1 MAPHNTEGL
10 LALVSIIGAFAKRL
24 INKESLDVLDIA
36 TLLFKERGDIKVTIN
51 LLKELPAEFWDID
64 SEEGQELALRVKN
77 SFGDVNDASIVD
89 EVLGVVMT
97 GIPSIT
103 SQIWVIKNN
112 PLYINKATAL
122 GTILAIFGNIVDM
135 IQHHTKIEELKQ

>member
-1 MAPHNTEGL
+1 MTPHNTEGL
-10 LALVSIIGAFAKRL
+10 TALVSIIGAFAKKL
-24 INKESLDVLDIA
+24 INKEKLDVLDIA

-64 SEEGQELALRVKN
+64 SDEGQELALRIKN

-89 EVLGVVMT
+89 EVLGTIMT
-97 GIPSIT
+97 GVPSVV
-103 SQIWVIKNN
+103 SQIWVIRNN

-122 GTILAIFGNIVDM
+122 GTILAIFGNLIDM
-135 IQHHTKIEELKQ
+135 IQHHTKPEEPKP

>member
-1 MAPHNTEGL
+1 MTPHNTEGL
-10 LALVSIIGAFAKRL
+10 LALVSIIGAFAKKL

-36 TLLFKERGDIKVTIN
+36 TILFKERGDIKTTIN

-64 SEEGQELALRVKN
+64 SEEGQELALRIKN
-77 SFGDVNDASIVD
+77 SFGDINDASIVD
-89 EVLGVVMT
+89 EVLGTVMT
-97 GIPSIT
+97 GVPSIV

-122 GTILAIFGNIVDM
+122 GTILTIFGNLIDM
-135 IQHHTKIEELKQ
+135 IKHHTKIEEPKP